1 MDDTSDVW
9 RMVADAMRDVDE
21 AQRKL
26 EAVKRLAV
34 AKLRQSGGR
43 AETDAVPPAADAVR
57 STKAPVVDGVID
69 YDAAYKAQVEA
80 WHKRHTYPME
90 RVAREIL
97 RTISAA
103 PTGRWMRLDRFREIN
118 APLHAQ
124 NSLGIG
130 RAAVRLGAVVALVD
144 SDASKKQL
152 VIERWKRLAMA
163 GRKEIEVAAGSTM
176 ERLVELARSQRL
188 RLERSA
194 NVEFFL
200 LSWAA
205 MNDRP
210 IYAAHTGLLAEGDK
224 RLALQQLQTFSA
236 WMAGSDS

>member
-1 MDDTSDVW
+1 VDDTGDIW

-26 EAVKRLAV
+26 EAAKRLAV
-34 AKLRQSGGR
+34 AKLRQSGGG

-103 PTGRWMRLDRFREIN
+103 PTGRWMRLNRFREIN

-144 SDASKKQL
+144 SDATKKQH

-163 GRKEIEVAAGSTM
+163 GRGELQVDGDTPIGGLVYMVQREQTHHRQAAN
-176 ERLVELARSQRL
+176 EDF
-188 RLERSA
+188 
-194 NVEFFL
+194 FFL
-200 LSWAA
+200 SWSA
-205 MNDRP
+205 MSDGPR
-210 IYAAHTGLLAEGDK
+210 YSGACGWLDKDAK

-236 WMAGSDS
+236 WMAGSGS

>member
-34 AKLRQSGGR
+34 AKLRQSGGG

-69 YDAAYKAQVEA
+69 YDAAYKAQIEA

-103 PTGRWMRLDRFREIN
+103 PTGRWMRLNRFREIN

-144 SDASKKQL
+144 SDAVKKQQ

-163 GRKEIEVAAGSTM
+163 GRGELQVDGDTPIGGLVYMVQREQTHGRQAAN
-176 ERLVELARSQRL
+176 EDF
-188 RLERSA
+188 
-194 NVEFFL
+194 FFL
-200 LSWAA
+200 SWSA
-205 MNDRP
+205 MSDGPR
-210 IYAAHTGLLAEGDK
+210 YSGACGWLDKDAK